1 METYITN
8 TVELYSTN
16 GVVHI
21 KAVGFDP
28 EEGYTYIEWDA
39 RALLN
44 DLPAFYR
51 MAQQAIKQEDQ
62 YQTKKFVEF
71 KKQLAQDFK
80 GKRGRPKE

>member
-16 GVVHI
+16 GVVHMT
-21 KAVGFDP
+21 AVGLDP
-28 EEGYTYIEWDA
+28 EQGYIHIEWDA